1 MVLATPNAPL
11 VGDED
16 LRRGPH
22 RVHVEPSPRRVRVM
36 VDGQTVADSRSVLLV
51 RETRHMPVY
60 YFPPEDLRTE
70 LLEPTDLHTTCPYKG
85 EASYWTIRIGER
97 VIKDAVWSYLD
108 PLPDRQDIRGYRA
121 FYWNRVDA
129 WYEEEEQVFV
139 HPRDPYHRVDA
150 IASSRHVRV
159 VVNGTTIAE
168 STRPHLIFETGL
180 PTRYYLPAEDV
191 HWNALEATESTSMCP
206 YKGQASYWRPAG
218 DQSARDIAWS
228 YQTPIAEMPRIAGLI
243 AFFNERVDELYVDDE
258 LQPKP
263 KTPWT

>member
-36 VDGQTVADSRSVLLV
+36 VDGETVADSRSVLLV

-129 WYEEEEQVFV
+129 WYEEDEQVFV
-139 HPRDPYHRVDA
+139 HPRNPYARVDA
-150 IASSRHVRV
+150 LRSSRPVRV
-159 VVNGTTIAE
+159 ELDGVVLAE
-168 STRPHLIFETGL
+168 SASTVMVFETGL
-180 PTRYYLPAEDV
+180 PTRYYFERMSVNFDV
-191 HWNALEATESTSMCP
+191 LTPSATVTECP
-206 YKGQASYWRPAG
+206 YKGRTSAYWTSRIGVTSVP
-218 DQSARDIAWS
+218 DIAWS
-228 YQTPIAEMPRIAGLI
+228 YDFPTRALSPIANLV
-243 AFFNERVDELYVDDE
+243 AFYNELTDLTVGGKRLDR
-258 LQPKP
+258 PASP
-263 KTPWT
+263 